1 MPGVG
6 DMIRFACLCTHR
18 LEVDPDLAGGM
29 VQCPRCGRLND
40 VPTLSDLPQ
49 LSDDGTYKVDVERPK
64 DDPVRL
70 AELSIIYSKGTVD
83 PDGDVIDLRIPAGEL
98 NPAAAAETTADDNG
112 DDVIPLVG
120 EEPARRRAARPAP
133 RYDPE
138 TGEMI
143 RPVEL
148 KVAEEETLDPASI
161 PLARATIGYATGDA
175 ARRVT
180 PRGIL
185 VELLMPVNV
194 AVMAFIFVTHVLLQL
209 TAMIVLSG
217 MYLIF
222 VAPLVLAIVLIG
234 HYGNVIDDV
243 GPQDHDE
250 LPRPMRGVSLSDDLW
265 MPFVHVV
272 FALALCFLP
281 PAAVGARTVD
291 LLPPAVRG
299 AVVLALLAVGVFL
312 LPAVLLTAT
321 TSGTLVN
328 LRPDRLVGTIRTCG
342 SGYAVAV
349 VAAAVTVVV
358 YSVGMV
364 AADFAFVR
372 ILGGAQGPM
381 PVWAHWAIGYPVLSL
396 GIYLAH
402 FFCWY
407 LGLLYREHHA
417 KFPWVLQRYVPD
429 AAMRRPGRKDTKQKL
444 KALRELERKRRAQ
457 PVAEGQR
464 VGPWQADATDESGGA
479 VNDAGAGRSRQPRR
493 NSNT

>member
-40 VPTLSDLPQ
+40 VPTLSDLPH
-49 LSDDGTYKVDVERPK
+49 LSDDGTYKIEVERPK
-64 DDPVRL
+64 DDPIRL

-98 NPAAAAETTADDNG
+98 GPAQDAPPAAEEAG
-112 DDVIPLVG
+112 GDVIPLVG
-120 EEPARRRAARPAP
+120 EAPEPKRPSRPAP

-148 KVAEEETLDPASI
+148 KVTEEDTLDPTSI

-180 PRGIL
+180 PGGVL
-185 VELLMPVNV
+185 VQLLMPVNV
-194 AVMAFIFVTHVLLQL
+194 AVMGFIFVTHVLLQF

-217 MYLIF
+217 MYL
-222 VAPLVLAIVLIG
+222 VLIAPVILAMVLIA
-234 HYGNVIDDV
+234 HYGNVVDDV

-250 LPRPMRGVSLSDDLW
+250 LPRPLRGVSISDDLW

-272 FALALCFLP
+272 FALAVCFLP
-281 PAAVGARTVD
+281 AAAVGAQTVD
-291 LLPPAVRG
+291 VLPPAVR
-299 AVVLALLAVGVFL
+299 AALVVALLAVGVFV

-321 TSGTLVN
+321 TSGTMIN
-328 LRPDRLVGTIRTCG
+328 LRPDRLLGTIRACG
-342 SGYAVAV
+342 SRYVVAVLAAAVAV
-349 VAAAVTVVV
+349 VV
-358 YSVGMV
+358 YGVGMV
-364 AADFAFVR
+364 AADYAFVR

-381 PVWAHWAIGYPVLSL
+381 PVWAHWAIGYPLLSA

-402 FFCWY
+402 FFCWF

-429 AAMRRPGRKDTKQKL
+429 AKGRPGRKDTKGKL
-444 KALRELERKRRAQ
+444 RDLRALQRKR
-457 PVAEGQR
+457 
-464 VGPWQADATDESGGA
+464 
-479 VNDAGAGRSRQPRR
+479 AGRQAAPGGPVSRA
-493 NSNT
+493 